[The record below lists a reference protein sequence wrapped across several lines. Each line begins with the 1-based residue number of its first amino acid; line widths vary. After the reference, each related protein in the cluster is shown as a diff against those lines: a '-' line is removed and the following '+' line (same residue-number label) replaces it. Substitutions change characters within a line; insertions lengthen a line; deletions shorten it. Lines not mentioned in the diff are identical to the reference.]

1 VSVTEE
7 SRHRL
12 HQALDRTIG
21 EEEATTL
28 MEHLPPVG
36 WADVATKT
44 DLDHLRT
51 STKTDLDHLR
61 TTTKT
66 DLDHLEERLELR
78 FALLRTDI
86 NGRFNLVD
94 ERFSKVDVRFDGIDQ
109 RLDDMVKGFDKIEN
123 RLTYQFWQFLGLIVA
138 FGGVLIAVL
147 RFT

>member
-1 VSVTEE
+1 MSVTEE

-21 EEEATTL
+21 QEEATTL

-36 WADVATKT
+36 WADVATKV

-51 STKTDLDHLR
+51 GTKTDL
-61 TTTKT
+61 T
-66 DLDHLEERLELR
+66 HLEERIDHRFEMVDLR
-78 FALLRTDI
+78 FDRERAHTD
-86 NGRFNLVD
+86 GRFDLVD
-94 ERFSKVDVRFDGIDQ
+94 ERLGRVDVRFDGIDK
-109 RLDDMVKGFDKIEN
+109 RLDDMVKGFDRIES